1 MSATKPPQMPLLDPQ
16 YLRPSVHPQTRQC
29 YRILGETIRDQ
40 DLASV
45 VSLVNDEPRSQ
56 DYLTEG
62 LRAAIYQQ
70 NLKLMEYF
78 LENGAAINQPISLA
92 AAWVRRMPVFQL
104 LVEYGWDIN
113 APVTAYETPLM

>member
-1 MSATKPPQMPLLDPQ
+1 MPTLDPR
-16 YLRPSVHPQTRQC
+16 YLRPSVHPETRQC

-45 VSLVNDEPRSQ
+45 VSLVNEKPRSL

-78 LENGAAINQPISLA
+78 LENGAAIDQAICLA
-92 AAWVRRMPVFQL
+92 AVWVKRMPVFQL
-104 LVEYGWDIN
+104 LVEYGWDIS
-113 APVTAYETPLM
+113 APLTEYETPLM

>member
-1 MSATKPPQMPLLDPQ
+1 MSATTPFLDPP
-16 YLRPSVHPQTRQC
+16 YLRPSVHPETRQS
-29 YRILGETIRDQ
+29 YRILGETIRDK

-62 LRAAIYQQ
+62 LRAAIYQH
-70 NLKLMEYF
+70 NLKLMQYF
-78 LENGAAINQPISLA
+78 LENGAAINQAISLA
-92 AAWVRRMPVFQL
+92 AAWVKRMPVFQL

-113 APVTAYETPLM
+113 APLTEYETPLM